1 MFDIG
6 WSEMAVIM
14 LVALVVIGPKDLPR
28 LARNVGQ
35 WVAKGRAMARE
46 FQRSL
51 EDMAREAELDDVKRE
66 IEKVG
71 RTNIKKS
78 IEKTIDP
85 TGDLG
90 RAFDPKAKP
99 LAASAAAP
107 NGEAKEP
114 AAKAPQVTSEQP
126 AQTAPAHTAP
136 AKPAPAKIAKTEP
149 ADRSRKGLRA
159 KRAREGRR
167 RRRSRAPRP
176 SPRQRPRRKPR
187 PSPGQA
193 QGPRPPPGT
202 PPMPLRRKPAR
213 WRRWVDRAEPGSGA
227 SAPAFPHRAGR
238 PTKLTKLAEQAPG
251 SRR

>member
-28 LARNVGQ
+28 LARTLGQ
-35 WVAKGRAMARE
+35 WAAKGRAMARE

-71 RTNIKKS
+71 RIDIKKS

-90 RAFDPKAKP
+90 RAFDPTRSASSKAP
-99 LAASAAAP
+99 ATASGAAAP

-114 AAKAPQVTSEQP
+114 AAAKPEVTSEQSEK
-126 AQTAPAHTAP
+126 AAKAETTETATVARP
-136 AKPAPAKIAKTEP
+136 KTT
-149 ADRSRKGLRA
+149 
-159 KRAREGRR
+159 GRPK
-167 RRRSRAPRP
+167 ANA
-176 SPRQRPRRKPR
+176 KPR
-187 PSPGQA
+187 PAAPKA
-193 QGPRPPPGT
+193 AAKPRTRAKP
-202 PPMPLRRKPAR
+202 KPAAAEAR
-213 WRRWVDRAEPGSGA
+213 KAETVAERR
-227 SAPAFPHRAGR
+227 
-238 PTKLTKLAEQAPG
+238 
-251 SRR
+251 

>member
-28 LARNVGQ
+28 LARNLGQ

-90 RAFDPKAKP
+90 RAFDPNAKP

-114 AAKAPQVTSEQP
+114 PAKSPQITSEQP
-126 AQTAPAHTAP
+126 AQTTPAKTAP
-136 AKPAPAKIAKTEP
+136 AKTAPARTAP
-149 ADRSRKGLRA
+149 A
-159 KRAREGRR
+159 ET
-167 RRRSRAPRP
+167 APAETANAD
-176 SPRQRPRRKPR
+176 SASASSRPRAAAKPKAESKSSTEAKPKTAAKPR
-187 PSPGQA
+187 PEVKAKAAAKPGPGA
-193 QGPRPPPGT
+193 RPKATNGNAPNTAAPETGKVET
-202 PPMPLRRKPAR
+202 M
-213 WRRWVDRAEPGSGA
+213 AEP
-227 SAPAFPHRAGR
+227 H
-238 PTKLTKLAEQAPG
+238 
-251 SRR
+251 

>member
-28 LARNVGQ
+28 LARNLGQ

-90 RAFDPKAKP
+90 RAFDPNAKP

-114 AAKAPQVTSEQP
+114 PAKTPQITSEQP
-126 AQTAPAHTAP
+126 AQTTPAKTAPAETAP
-136 AKPAPAKIAKTEP
+136 AKTAN
-149 ADRSRKGLRA
+149 ADLASA
-159 KRAREGRR
+159 
-167 RRRSRAPRP
+167 S
-176 SPRQRPRRKPR
+176 SRPRAAAKPKAESKSSTEAKPKTAAKPR
-187 PSPGQA
+187 PEAKAKAAAKPGPGA
-193 QGPRPPPGT
+193 RPKATNGNAPNTAAPETGKVET
-202 PPMPLRRKPAR
+202 M
-213 WRRWVDRAEPGSGA
+213 AEP
-227 SAPAFPHRAGR
+227 H
-238 PTKLTKLAEQAPG
+238 
-251 SRR
+251 

>member
-28 LARNVGQ
+28 LARNLGQ

-90 RAFDPKAKP
+90 RAFDPNAKP

-114 AAKAPQVTSEQP
+114 PAKTPQITSEQP
-126 AQTAPAHTAP
+126 AQTTPAKTAP
-136 AKPAPAKIAKTEP
+136 AKTAPAETAP
-149 ADRSRKGLRA
+149 A
-159 KRAREGRR
+159 ET
-167 RRRSRAPRP
+167 APAETANAD
-176 SPRQRPRRKPR
+176 SASASSRPRAAAKPKAESKSSTEAKPKTAAKPR
-187 PSPGQA
+187 PEAKAKAAAKPGPGA
-193 QGPRPPPGT
+193 RPKATNGNAPN
-202 PPMPLRRKPAR
+202 PAAPETGK
-213 WRRWVDRAEPGSGA
+213 VETMAEP
-227 SAPAFPHRAGR
+227 H
-238 PTKLTKLAEQAPG
+238 
-251 SRR
+251 

>member
-28 LARNVGQ
+28 LARNLGQ

-90 RAFDPKAKP
+90 RAFDPNAKP

-114 AAKAPQVTSEQP
+114 PAKTPQITSEQP
-126 AQTAPAHTAP
+126 AQTTPAKTAPAETAP
-136 AKPAPAKIAKTEP
+136 AKTANAESAS
-149 ADRSRKGLRA
+149 AS
-159 KRAREGRR
+159 
-167 RRRSRAPRP
+167 S
-176 SPRQRPRRKPR
+176 RPRAAAKPKAEPKSSTEAKPKTAAKPR
-187 PSPGQA
+187 PEAKAKAAAKPGPGA
-193 QGPRPPPGT
+193 RPKATNGNAPNTAAPETGKVET
-202 PPMPLRRKPAR
+202 M
-213 WRRWVDRAEPGSGA
+213 AEP
-227 SAPAFPHRAGR
+227 H
-238 PTKLTKLAEQAPG
+238 
-251 SRR
+251 

>member
-28 LARNVGQ
+28 LARNLGQ

-90 RAFDPKAKP
+90 RAFDPNAKP

-114 AAKAPQVTSEQP
+114 PAKTPQITSEQP
-126 AQTAPAHTAP
+126 AQTAPAQTAPAQTAPAQTAP
-136 AKPAPAKIAKTEP
+136 AKTAPAKTAN
-149 ADRSRKGLRA
+149 ADSA
-159 KRAREGRR
+159 SA
-167 RRRSRAPRP
+167 S
-176 SPRQRPRRKPR
+176 SRPRAAAKPKAEPKSSTEAKPKTAAKPR
-187 PSPGQA
+187 PEAKAKAAAKPGPGA
-193 QGPRPPPGT
+193 RPKATNGNAPNTAAPETGKVET
-202 PPMPLRRKPAR
+202 M
-213 WRRWVDRAEPGSGA
+213 AEP
-227 SAPAFPHRAGR
+227 H
-238 PTKLTKLAEQAPG
+238 
-251 SRR
+251 